1 MISVEDARSSP
12 RAADRPARPRA
23 VVRLLRRLAAGA
35 RLPGLPLLLL
45 AGPGPALGHRA
56 AGRRAVAALA
66 DLVRRG
72 LVGRVAAGAARGLAG
87 GLAGSDRVGA
97 GRQAERAEKGQSSDG
112 VLTLRHGSVPP
123 LQFKPQRGRH

>member
-1 MISVEDARSSP
+1 RG
-12 RAADRPARPRA
+12 
-23 VVRLLRRLAAGA
+23 LAAGC

-72 LVGRVAAGAARGLAG
+72 LVGRVAAGAACGLAG
-87 GLAGSDRVGA
+87 GLAGSDRVGT
-97 GRQAERAEKGQSSDG
+97 GRQAERAEERQSSDG
-112 VLTLRHGSVPP
+112 VLTLRHGSVPRYGFSRNGGGAARFP
-123 LQFKPQRGRH
+123 GP